1 MTEGPDPARIKS
13 DFGVERLVVTDPL
26 TLQGKAIPERR
37 WLWRDWVPI
46 GHTTALY
53 GDGGTG
59 KSLLAQELMSACALG
74 LPFLGQSVMRC
85 KVLGA
90 FCEDDSDE
98 LHRRQ
103 SAINRAFGV
112 DFGDLERMRWISRVG
127 RDNLLMTFA
136 ADGRGEQ
143 TPFALQLF
151 EEAKETGVQLLVV
164 DTAAD
169 VFGGNEIIRPQV
181 RQFIGMLTGWA
192 QAINGAVVLLA
203 HPSQTGK
210 NTGSGDGGSTA
221 WSNSVRSRL
230 YLTRPDAVNGEQ
242 PDADKRTL
250 SRMKSN
256 YAAIGGMLNLRY
268 DDGAFVNEDAQGLI
282 DGYSS
287 SQTAR
292 NVEIE
297 SGFLEGL
304 AELAGKNMRCNV
316 HKGQANYAPRALRE
330 KTARCAVYSEDELAL
345 AMNRLIVGSRIES
358 IEEGPPSRRRSFL
371 QAIAPNLPGVS

>member
-1 MTEGPDPARIKS
+1 MTDRPNPASLKS
-13 DFGVERLVVTDPL
+13 DFGVERLVITDPL
-26 TLQGKAIPERR
+26 TLQDKPVPERR
-37 WLWRDWVPI
+37 WLWRDWIPI

-59 KSLLAQELMSACALG
+59 KSLLAQELMTACALG
-74 LPFLGQSVMRC
+74 MPFLGQSVMRC
-85 KVLGA
+85 KVLAA
-90 FCEDDSDE
+90 FCEDDADE

-103 SAINRAFGV
+103 AAINRTFGT

-127 RDNLLMTFA
+127 HDNLLMTFA

-143 TPFALQLF
+143 TPFALQLIA
-151 EEAKETGVQLLVV
+151 EARNTGVQLLVV

-192 QAINGAVVLLA
+192 QVLDGAVVLLA

-230 YLTRPDAVNGEQ
+230 YLTRPEAVNGEQ
-242 PDADKRTL
+242 PDADKRSL

-256 YAAIGGMLNLRY
+256 YAAIGGMLDLRY
-268 DDGAFVNEDAQGLI
+268 DNGAFVNADARGLI
-282 DGYSS
+282 DGYSP

-297 SGFLEGL
+297 SDFLAGL
-304 AELAGKNMRCNV
+304 AELATKNMRCNV

-330 KTARCAVYSEDELAL
+330 KTARCAIYSEDELAA
-345 AMNRLIVGSRIES
+345 AMNRLITASHLES

-371 QAIAPNLPGVS
+371 QAVAPNLPGVS